1 MKSINKQACF
11 DDQSF
16 TPIKLGYVFMVA
28 ILTALIGCQSS
39 SISDLNST
47 KAAEGYSPQDT
58 DKLFI
63 VDCLLPGQIR
73 KLGSQMTYLSARR
86 PVKTTAGDCEI
97 RGGEYVAYDR
107 ANYASALKVWLPQA
121 QQGDA
126 EAQVTLGEIYEKGL
140 GGGVADPKLAAQW
153 YLKAAEQGNSR
164 AKVNLG
170 YLYEKGLG
178 VKQDKAVAL
187 NWYRKASGLESSDL
201 QFASAGEVTV
211 SSDYQQQLEKLR
223 QESKGYKEEAES
235 LRKQLDTTQQ
245 QLSLQKQKL
254 LTIENQLDNTRSK
267 LNQEQGKSIRNEK
280 LIHSLQKDLETNQ
293 SNLDT
298 QQQQVSQLETKLK
311 NEKNQILAKQETDV
325 TQNALK
331 AKQPSLEPERHQ
343 VSKPKR
349 KSTTKPEPTI
359 AKAKS
364 ETISKEERNREQQKE
379 LAKNKLAEMNAQL
392 QAMEANYQNTFLQI
406 KVDMDKI
413 DEKSGQAQTT
423 QDQLFLEKLRV
434 NLTRAKSD
442 LSDQGKQIKELKNS
456 ISVAQSS
463 LESLENQSTLQVT
476 GPVIEITDPPI
487 TLTRGNPSYQ
497 LRSITKTKAIA
508 GKVASS
514 SGLKSLEINQQS
526 IEVDKNGLFKSEV
539 AIVEPLTVVK
549 IVATDKQDNSS
560 IVTFNLLTTIQETT
574 QVTTEEPPEKTVSSA
589 YPSINFGQFYALIIG
604 NNDYAN
610 LPALKTSANDAKA
623 IDEILRVH
631 YGYKTT
637 LLINASR
644 HQIMTSLNNLRN
656 TLTENDNLV
665 IYYAGHGD
673 IDKKDQSAYW
683 LPTDAEA
690 NNSANWL
697 SSHDITQYL
706 NVISARHILVIA
718 DSCYSGAMTTS
729 SIARIP
735 DDMPESKR
743 EKWLNFMI
751 NRKARTV
758 MTSGGVK
765 PVLDS
770 GSGNHS
776 IFANALLKALKSNNG
791 LMEDYKLYNAVAS
804 KVKQSASNVGFQQ
817 MPQYSAMQHA
827 GHEGSPFFFVPKS

>member
-1 MKSINKQACF
+1 MLSIRKRTRYDN
-11 DDQSF
+11 QSIVF
-16 TPIKLGYVFMVA
+16 TKLVHFFLVA
-28 ILTALIGCQSS
+28 IITALIGCQSGS
-39 SISDLNST
+39 VSELNR
-47 KAAEGYSPQDT
+47 AAEGYSPQDT

-86 PVKTTAGDCEI
+86 PIKTTAGDCEI
-97 RGGEYVAYDR
+97 RGGEYIAYDR
-107 ANYASALKVWLPQA
+107 ANYSSALKVWLPQA

-140 GGGVADPKLAAQW
+140 GGIADPKLAAQW

-178 VKQDKAVAL
+178 VRQDKSVAL
-187 NWYRKASGLESSDL
+187 NWYRKAAGLENSDL
-201 QFASAGEVTV
+201 QFATVDEVAA
-211 SSDYQQQLEKLR
+211 SSNYQQQLEKLR
-223 QESKGYKEEAES
+223 QESKGYKEESES
-235 LRKQLDTTQQ
+235 LRKQLDSTQQ

-254 LTIENQLDNTRSK
+254 LSIENQLDNTRNK
-267 LNQEQGKSIRNEK
+267 LNQEKQKSTRNKK

-298 QQQQVSQLETKLK
+298 QQQQVSKLESKLK
-311 NEKNQILAKQETDV
+311 NEQNQIT
-325 TQNALK
+325 TN
-331 AKQPSLEPERHQ
+331 
-343 VSKPKR
+343 SK
-349 KSTTKPEPTI
+349 I
-359 AKAKS
+359 
-364 ETISKEERNREQQKE
+364 ISKDQSDQQQQQQI
-379 LAKNKLAEMNAQL
+379 ASAQNKLADMNARL
-392 QAMEANYQNTFLQI
+392 QAMEANYHSTFLRI

-413 DEKSGQAQTT
+413 DERLKQAQTT
-423 QDQLFLEKLRV
+423 QDQLFVEKLRV
-434 NLTRAKSD
+434 NLNQAKND
-442 LSDQGKQIKELKNS
+442 LADQGKQIKELKNS
-456 ISVAQSS
+456 ISVAQSA
-463 LESLENQSTLQVT
+463 LDSLENQPALQVA

-497 LRSITKTKAIA
+497 LRSIAKTKEIA

-514 SGLKSLEINQQS
+514 SGLKSLEINQQA
-526 IEVDKNGLFKSEV
+526 IPIDKDGLFRSEI
-539 AIVEPLTVVK
+539 AIVEPLTTVK
-549 IVATDKQDNSS
+549 IVATDQQDNHSM
-560 IVTFNLLTTIQETT
+560 VTFNLLTNTRETT
-574 QVTTEEPPEKTVSSA
+574 QVTDETQESTTSSS
-589 YPSINFGQFYALIIG
+589 YPSINFGRFYALIIG

-610 LPALKTSANDAKA
+610 MPTLKTSVNDAKA
-623 IDEILRVH
+623 IDEILRVR

-637 LLINASR
+637 LLINANR
-644 HQIMTSLNNLRN
+644 HQIMTSLNDLRN
-656 TLTENDNLV
+656 KLTENDNLV

-673 IDKKDQSAYW
+673 IDKTDQSAYW

-697 SSHDITQYL
+697 SSHNITQYL
-706 NVISARHILVIA
+706 NVISAKHILVIA

-729 SIARIP
+729 SISRIP
-735 DDMPESKR
+735 DDMPENKR
-743 EKWLNFMI
+743 EKWLNFML

-770 GSGNHS
+770 GSDNHS
-776 IFANALLKALKSNNG
+776 IFANALIKALESNKG
-791 LMEDYKLYNAVAS
+791 LMEDYKLYRAVAG
-804 KVKQSASNVGFQQ
+804 KVKQSASNIGFQQ

-827 GHEGSPFFFVPKS
+827 GHEGSPFFFVPIS

>member
-1 MKSINKQACF
+1 MKSINKRACF
-11 DDQSF
+11 DDPSF

-39 SISDLNST
+39 SVSDLNR
-47 KAAEGYSPQDT
+47 AAEGYSPQDT

-107 ANYASALKVWLPQA
+107 ANYASALKVWLPLA

-126 EAQVTLGEIYEKGL
+126 EAQVTLGEIYEKGF

-178 VKQDKAVAL
+178 VKQDKAAAL
-187 NWYRKASGLESSDL
+187 NWYRKASGLDNSDL
-201 QFASAGEVTV
+201 QFASADEVTA
-211 SSDYQQQLEKLR
+211 SSNYQQQLEALR

-245 QLSLQKQKL
+245 QLSLEKQKL
-254 LTIENQLDNTRSK
+254 LIIENQLDNTRSK
-267 LNQEQGKSIRNEK
+267 LNQEQGKSTRNET

-298 QQQQVSQLETKLK
+298 QQQQVSQLESKLK
-311 NEKNQILAKQETDV
+311 NEKNQIIAKQETEF
-325 TQNALK
+325 TQNDFK
-331 AKQPSLEPERHQ
+331 AQSPSLEPERHQ

-349 KSTTKPEPTI
+349 KLIHKPEPII

-364 ETISKEERNREQQKE
+364 ESISKDERNREQQTE

-434 NLTRAKSD
+434 NLTQEKSD

-456 ISVAQSS
+456 ISVTQSS

-508 GKVASS
+508 GKVASY

-526 IEVDKNGLFKSEV
+526 IGIDKNGLFKSEV
-539 AIVEPLTVVK
+539 AVVEPLTVVK

-574 QVTTEEPPEKTVSSA
+574 QVANEVPEKTISSS
-589 YPSINFGQFYALIIG
+589 YPSVNFGQFYALIIG

-610 LPALKTSANDAKA
+610 LPALKTSVNDAKA
-623 IDEILRVH
+623 IDEILRDH

-637 LLINASR
+637 LLINANR

-706 NVISARHILVIA
+706 NVISAKHILVIA

-770 GSGNHS
+770 GSDNHS

-791 LMEDYKLYNAVAS
+791 LMEDYKLYNTVAS

>member
-1 MKSINKQACF
+1 MLSKWKRAYYDNHSIV
-11 DDQSF
+11 
-16 TPIKLGYVFMVA
+16 PIKSGHFFLVA
-28 ILTALIGCQSS
+28 TLTAIIGCQPSPV
-39 SISDLNST
+39 SDLNR
-47 KAAEGYSPQDT
+47 AAEGYSPQDT

-86 PVKTTAGDCEI
+86 PIKTSAADCEI

-126 EAQVTLGEIYEKGL
+126 DAQVTLGEIYEIGL
-140 GGGVADPKLAAQW
+140 DGNADPKLAAQW

-178 VKQDKAVAL
+178 VKQDKSVAL
-187 NWYRKASGLESSDL
+187 NWYRKAAGLENSDL
-201 QFASAGEVTV
+201 QFV
-211 SSDYQQQLEKLR
+211 SVDTAALSSNDQQQLEKLR
-223 QESKGYKEEAES
+223 QESKGYKEESES
-235 LRKQLDTTQQ
+235 LRKQLDATQQ

-254 LTIENQLDNTRSK
+254 LSIENQLENTRNK
-267 LNQEQGKSIRNEK
+267 LNQEKEKSTRNKK
-280 LIHSLQKDLETNQ
+280 LIHSLQKDLENNQ

-298 QQQQVSQLETKLK
+298 QQQQVSQLENKLK
-311 NEKNQILAKQETDV
+311 SEQNQITTKSEIVSKNQSDQ
-325 TQNALK
+325 Q
-331 AKQPSLEPERHQ
+331 QQ
-343 VSKPKR
+343 V
-349 KSTTKPEPTI
+349 KS
-359 AKAKS
+359 
-364 ETISKEERNREQQKE
+364 
-379 LAKNKLAEMNAQL
+379 AKNQLAEMNARL
-392 QAMEANYQNTFLQI
+392 QAMEANYHSTFLQI
-406 KVDMDKI
+406 KVDLDKI
-413 DEKSGQAQTT
+413 DEKSKQAQTT
-423 QDQLFLEKLRV
+423 QDQLYIEKLRG
-434 NLTRAKSD
+434 NLNQAKID
-442 LSDQGKQIKELKNS
+442 LADQGKQIRELKNS
-456 ISVAQSS
+456 ISVTQSA
-463 LESLENQSTLQVT
+463 LDSLENQPNLQVA
-476 GPVIEITDPPI
+476 GPVIEIIDPPI

-497 LRSITKTKAIA
+497 LRSIAKTKEIA

-526 IEVDKNGLFKSEV
+526 IQIDKDGLFRSEI
-539 AIVEPLTVVK
+539 AIVEPLTTVK
-549 IVATDKQDNSS
+549 IVATDQQDNHS
-560 IVTFNLLTTIQETT
+560 IVTFNLLTHTLETT
-574 QVTTEEPPEKTVSSA
+574 QVTDETPEKPSSNS
-589 YPSINFGQFYALIIG
+589 YPSINFGHFYALIIG

-610 LPALKTSANDAKA
+610 MPTLKTSVNDAKA
-623 IDEILRVH
+623 IDEILRVR

-637 LLINASR
+637 LLINANR
-644 HQIMTSLNNLRN
+644 HKIVTSLNDLRN
-656 TLTENDNLV
+656 KLTENDNLV

-673 IDKKDQSAYW
+673 IDKSDQSAYW

-697 SSHDITQYL
+697 SSHNITQYL
-706 NVISARHILVIA
+706 NVILAKHILVIA

-735 DDMPESKR
+735 DEMPENKR
-743 EKWLNFMI
+743 EKWLNFMV

-758 MTSGGVK
+758 MTSGGIK

-770 GSGNHS
+770 GSDNHS
-776 IFANALLKALKSNNG
+776 IFANALITALESNNG
-791 LMEDYKLYNAVAS
+791 LIEDYKLYRAVAG

-827 GHEGSPFFFVPKS
+827 GHEGSPFFFVPRN

>member
-1 MKSINKQACF
+1 MKSINKRACF
-11 DDQSF
+11 DDPSF
-16 TPIKLGYVFMVA
+16 MPIKLGYVFLVA

-39 SISDLNST
+39 SVSDLNSA

-73 KLGSQMTYLSARR
+73 KLGSQMTYLTARR

-201 QFASAGEVTV
+201 QFASADEVTV
-211 SSDYQQQLEKLR
+211 PSTYQQQLEELR

-267 LNQEQGKSIRNEK
+267 LNQEQGKSIRNEN

-298 QQQQVSQLETKLK
+298 QQQQVSQLESKLK
-311 NEKNQILAKQETDV
+311 NERNQIIAKQETGSI
-325 TQNALK
+325 QNELED
-331 AKQPSLEPERHQ
+331 KQTSLEPERHQ

-349 KSTTKPEPTI
+349 KSTTKLEPTI
-359 AKAKS
+359 AKSKS
-364 ETISKEERNREQQKE
+364 VTIPKEDRNREQQTE

-434 NLTRAKSD
+434 NLTREKSD

-560 IVTFNLLTTIQETT
+560 IVTFNLLTTIQEAA
-574 QVTTEEPPEKTVSSA
+574 QVANEVPEKTISSA

-637 LLINASR
+637 LLINANR

>member
-1 MKSINKQACF
+1 MKSINKRACF

-349 KSTTKPEPTI
+349 KSTTKPEPII

-514 SGLKSLEINQQS
+514 SGLKSLEINQQA